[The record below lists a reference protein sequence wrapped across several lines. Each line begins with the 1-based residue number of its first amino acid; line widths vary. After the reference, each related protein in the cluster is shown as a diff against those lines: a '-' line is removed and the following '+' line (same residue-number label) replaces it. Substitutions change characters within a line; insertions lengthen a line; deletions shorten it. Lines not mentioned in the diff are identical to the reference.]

1 MPKRKLVNNITSQD
15 PSLPSPK
22 RQKNPNP
29 TRTKKPIAPAVT
41 LDSDPTI
48 RTDHDKIS
56 ALLVQ
61 KKTWRHAPRI
71 KDFINGREIGNYFPG
86 HNTDS
91 IKKRFQLCRRVL
103 METFSPEDVPPLH
116 APSD

>member
-1 MPKRKLVNNITSQD
+1 MPKRKLVNNIAGQD

-29 TRTKKPIAPAVT
+29 TRTKKPKSPAVT

-48 RTDHDKIS
+48 RIDHDKIS
-56 ALLVQ
+56 ALLAQ
-61 KKTWRHAPRI
+61 KKTWRHASRT
-71 KDFINGREIGNYFPG
+71 KNFTNGREIGNYFPG

-91 IKKRFQLCRRVL
+91 IKKRFQICRKVL

-116 APSD
+116 GPSD

>member
-1 MPKRKLVNNITSQD
+1 MSKRKLVTNITSRD

-22 RQKNPNP
+22 RLKTPNP
-29 TRTKKPIAPAVT
+29 TRTKKPKAPAVT

-56 ALLVQ
+56 ALLAQ
-61 KKTWRHAPRI
+61 KKTWRHAPRT
-71 KDFINGREIGNYFPG
+71 KNFINGREIGNYFPD

-91 IKKRFQLCRRVL
+91 IKKRFQLCRKVL
-103 METFSPEDVPPLH
+103 MESFSPDDVPPLH
-116 APSD
+116 GPSD